1 MSDHDTPR
9 QRPVPAGRAAA
20 AGRVGR
26 FVVGEPV
33 RVYVYGALSVV
44 IAILLARGFISG
56 AEAPLWTALVAL
68 LLGVPATETA
78 RSRVSP
84 VWTETERRE
93 DRRRVID
100 LDQ

>member
-1 MSDHDTPR
+1 MTRR
-9 QRPVPAGRAAA
+9 QAPGRAGA
-20 AGRVGR
+20 AGHVGR
-26 FVVGEPV
+26 FVVSEPV

-44 IAILLARGFISG
+44 IALLLARGIVSG

-84 VWTETERRE
+84 IWTDT
-93 DRRRVID
+93 DRRDRRGQHRD
-100 LDQ
+100 G